1 MNLSDLFFWTNSNN
15 NVGLPNIRGDELAAE
30 IAASGLG
37 ASPFTGASVSARR
50 AASQSVADGFAGYD
64 LVFDAGT
71 DFDDLGFFDA
81 GQPTRLTIPDTNP
94 AISRVLV
101 IGNLVWSSSNNT
113 NFQVQ
118 IRRTPVLNNE
128 SQQSVSAQG
137 GTAATQYLNTSI
149 ISNVSPGDYFEV
161 RAYQFSFPSA
171 SKTLARGHLMLTV
184 LK

>member
-1 MNLSDLFFWTNSNN
+1 MNLSDLWFGTDVVNRT
-15 NVGLPNIRGDELAAE
+15 GRKNIRGDELAAL

-50 AASQSVADGFAGYD
+50 AGAFSVPDGFGGYD
-64 LVFDAGT
+64 LQFDAGT

-81 GQPTRLTIPDTNP
+81 GQPTRLTIPDTDP

-137 GTAATQYLNTSI
+137 GTAVTQYLNTSL

-171 SKTLARGHLMLTV
+171 NKTLARGHLMLTV